1 MHNGPWG
8 NASEAGKA
16 ELKRSKQRC
25 SAAAHKDGGPTMV
38 FRWPVSAV
46 PLLMASLLAGCQ
58 LAPSHDQPPSPSAV
72 QYPAEYQPRRGTAK
86 ASEIAWRTFLQ
97 DPRLHAY
104 MAAALQRNR
113 DLQIAV
119 ARIEEARGQFNVQGA
134 DRYPTL
140 AATADASRGR
150 FPAGGTGATG
160 TGSSGSGSAPGG
172 TIGLSAGSG
181 GRVTERFSV
190 GLGIT
195 AFELDF
201 WGRVRNLT
209 EAARAQYLS
218 TVEAQRAFR
227 LSLIADV
234 ASTYLAIRGAEAR
247 IDLAEATL
255 QSRLD
260 GLRIARV
267 RFDAGIT
274 SALDLNQ
281 AQSLLTQAKTELSSL
296 RLTRAEQINYL
307 TLLVG
312 GPMQQALPEPLPLNE
327 QINPMTL
334 DAGLPSEVL
343 LVRPDI
349 VGAEQDLRAARA
361 NIGVARAAFFPQISL
376 TGSFGY
382 ISNELNGLI
391 SRDNRTWSIGPSI
404 SLPLFDFGRNRGN
417 LTVAE
422 ARENIAVAEYERT
435 IETAFREV
443 ADALAGRR
451 YLAEQVAA
459 QDENVATL
467 RRIAD
472 LARERYAEGVVNYL
486 QVLDAERTLFDAEQ
500 ALIEVKRAQVQNL
513 VELYVA
519 LGGGTAAEPPATA
532 ASRPTNGCADAAH
545 PTCGTE

>member
-8 NASEAGKA
+8 NASETGKA

-25 SAAAHKDGGPTMV
+25 SAAAHKDGGLTMV

-46 PLLMASLLAGCQ
+46 SLLMASLLAGCQ
-58 LAPSHDQPPSPSAV
+58 LAPSHDQPPSPSAA
-72 QYPAEYQPRRGTAK
+72 QYPAEYQPRRGTAQ

-104 MAAALQRNR
+104 IAAALQRNR

-172 TIGLSAGSG
+172 TSGLSAGSG

-218 TVEAQRAFR
+218 TVEAQRAFQ

-234 ASTYLAIRGAEAR
+234 ASTYLAVRGAEAR

-312 GPMQQALPEPLPLNE
+312 GPMQQALPGPLPLNE

-417 LTVAE
+417 VTVAE
-422 ARENIAVAEYERT
+422 ARENIAVAEYERA

-519 LGGGTAAEPPATA
+519 LGGGTAAEPPATT
-532 ASRPTNGCADAAH
+532 ASRRTNGCADAAH

>member
-1 MHNGPWG
+1 MPRF
-8 NASEAGKA
+8 A
-16 ELKRSKQRC
+16 
-25 SAAAHKDGGPTMV
+25 
-38 FRWPVSAV
+38 
-46 PLLMASLLAGCQ
+46 PLLLISVLTGCQ
-58 LAPSHDQPPSPSAV
+58 LAPSHEQPPSPTAA
-72 QYPAEYQPRRGTAK
+72 QYPAEYRPMDGEVLAT
-86 ASEIAWRTFLQ
+86 EIDWREFLE
-97 DPRLHAY
+97 DPRLELY
-104 MAAALQRNR
+104 IETALRRNR

-119 ARIEEARGQFNVQGA
+119 ARIEEARGQFGVQGA
-134 DRYPTL
+134 ERYPTL

-150 FPAGGTGATG
+150 FPVGSAGAPAGASSRAAGG
-160 TGSSGSGSAPGG
+160 SSSQ
-172 TIGLSAGSG
+172 I
-181 GRVTERFSV
+181 TEQFSV
-190 GLGIT
+190 GLGIS

-209 EAARAQYLS
+209 EAARTQYLS

-234 ASTYLAIRGAEAR
+234 ASTYLAVRGAEAR

-255 QSRLD
+255 QSRRD

-267 RFDAGIT
+267 RFEAGIT

-281 AQSLLTQAKTELSSL
+281 AQALLTQAKTELASL
-296 RLTRAEQINYL
+296 HLIRAEQSNYL
-307 TLLVG
+307 TQLLG
-312 GPMQQALPEPLPLNE
+312 GPLEQPLPAPLPLTE
-327 QINPMTL
+327 QIEPLRL
-334 DAGLPSEVL
+334 DAGLPSELL

-349 VGAEQDLRAARA
+349 LGAELNLRAARA

-382 ISNELNGLI
+382 ISNELDNLV
-391 SRDNRTWSIGPSI
+391 SRDNRTWSIGPSLY
-404 SLPLFDFGRNRGN
+404 LPLFDFGRNRGN

-422 ARENIAVAEYERT
+422 ARENVAVAEYESA

-459 QDENVATL
+459 QEENVATL

-486 QVLDAERTLFDAEQ
+486 QVLDAERNLFDAEQ
-500 ALIEVKRAQVQNL
+500 AFIEVKRAQVQNL
-513 VELYVA
+513 VSLYIA
-519 LGGGTAAEPPATA
+519 LGGGTNTSSAPTGTTQRAAT
-532 ASRPTNGCADAAH
+532 SNR
-545 PTCGTE
+545 